1 MQVKQGT
8 APKGHET
15 GDSMKRILIIAA
27 LVIWM
32 PATYADVSVEI
43 ATGVHRSEDTT
54 LLLLDLTRPA
64 DPLFGQKSYWQFNAG
79 GWTGDHEASVVG
91 VARGLQWDR
100 EDFHV
105 RLSVGASLISDTSEM
120 LSTAFQFYEQAMV
133 RRQFGNHG
141 IALSYRHWSNAYIKR
156 PNYGMDFLGIE
167 MDLNR

>member
-1 MQVKQGT
+1 VHREHET
-8 APKGHET
+8 APQGHET
-15 GDSMKRILIIAA
+15 GDTMKRILIIAA
-27 LVIWM
+27 LLIWM
-32 PATYADVSVEI
+32 PATHADITLEI
-43 ATGVHRSEDTT
+43 AAGVHRTDDAT

-64 DPLFGQKSYWQFNAG
+64 NPLFGQTSYWQFNAG

-100 EDFHV
+100 ENLYA
-105 RLSVGASLISDTSEM
+105 RLSVGASLISETSEM

-156 PNYGMDFLGIE
+156 PNHGMDFLGVEI
-167 MDLNR
+167 DLNW

>member
-79 GWTGDHEASVVG
+79 GWTGE
-91 VARGLQWDR
+91 
-100 EDFHV
+100 V
-105 RLSVGASLISDTSEM
+105 R
-120 LSTAFQFYEQAMV
+120 
-133 RRQFGNHG
+133 
-141 IALSYRHWSNAYIKR
+141 
-156 PNYGMDFLGIE
+156 
-167 MDLNR
+167 